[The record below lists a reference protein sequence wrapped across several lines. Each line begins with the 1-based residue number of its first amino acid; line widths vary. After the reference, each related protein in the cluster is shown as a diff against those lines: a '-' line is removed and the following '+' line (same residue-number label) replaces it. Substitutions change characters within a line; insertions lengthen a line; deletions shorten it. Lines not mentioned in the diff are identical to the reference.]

1 MMRTIKA
8 VFGIGLAALFVFG
21 LGVFSACSN
30 STDDEDDRIDGGGVQ
45 KPIIESISQST
56 TVLKE
61 TSLSLIVVAKSTD
74 GGELSYQWYSASSA
88 DSEGEKIAGATSASY
103 SFISLSKT
111 NYYYVIVTNTKDG
124 KSAEIKSSIIT
135 VSITEK
141 AEEVSLPKT
150 PVVTKQPEQTIKAL
164 KDGEVTLSVSASS
177 PDGGALSYQWYRA
190 ADASANGTAISSET
204 AASCTIKADS
214 EAYYYAIV
222 MNTKNGQTA
231 SVASNRTHIVI
242 TDNPAEVVPPK
253 APVISVQPV
262 GGTVK
267 KGGTYML
274 SVTASVTDNGA
285 LSYQWYRVEDASVE
299 GVAIDSATAAGYAL
313 KADNVSAEAYYY
325 VIVTNTLNGRT
336 ESVKSAVVKIE
347 FERISVTVDAGGGS
361 FADGKNMAT
370 ISIIPGESLAD
381 IIKKIGIPTITKDGE
396 TLFADCFLDKESADD
411 PDFNEWTFDY
421 AGLLWESIEKA
432 ATFIAQYNNIDYHHI
447 EFYDKDA
454 EDPQNAWNLL
464 HKNLEETDDGYSVI
478 LPVTERGQKFRIT
491 SKWCTFFYGDGTTP
505 ATLKPGES
513 TVLKPVLHN
522 GDDTVGGTID
532 AEPGF
537 YRLDIVV
544 QSDGN
549 LNVKLNT
556 IPNEYTGDY
565 VYIVGGI
572 TFSTLESGAT
582 KNDDTSDADDYI
594 DFFKTAWEVPVSN
607 GAFSFEFTYN
617 GNDGWGGKYGE
628 HAFTIMSNLNN
639 GWYPEFR
646 WGGISVSAG
655 NEETL
660 FGSIF
665 PSGNDNI
672 KINHLVEGTKYKVS
686 GTLRQFDGTLSVT
699 TDEEIPPD
707 MNLFFDGQN
716 PIPMTQTSASEF
728 EYDLPTSSSA
738 KTIQFCINYGDKW
751 WGASQKLTVRKA
763 IELPASAI
771 KPASNIMFNCEADA
785 KYTLYVFYDDTTEE
799 LSLIVV
805 GGRLF
810 VDKAAVC
817 GSFEESGWN
826 PCWLK
831 PINETTGYFD
841 FVADNTTELEP
852 IEYEFKIQEVFGHW
866 DNAYGSS
873 LNRVVAVEKDGTPM
887 PTQLYYNANDNNA
900 IITGCI
906 PGVTYRMIVTAV
918 DADNHII
925 TVTVQ
930 ALE

>member
-1 MMRTIKA
+1 PPPPPPPPPP
-8 VFGIGLAALFVFG
+8 
-21 LGVFSACSN
+21 
-30 STDDEDDRIDGGGVQ
+30 Q
-45 KPIIESISQST
+45 KPVIESISQST

-103 SFISLSKT
+103 SFISLSKA

-164 KDGEVTLSVSASS
+164 KNGEVTLSVSASS

-222 MNTKNGQTA
+222 MNTKDGQTA

-267 KGGTYML
+267 KGGTYMF
-274 SVTASVTDNGA
+274 SVTASVTDSGA

-299 GVAIDSATAAGYAL
+299 GVALDGATAAEYAL
-313 KADNVSAEAYYY
+313 KADNASAEAYYY

-396 TLFADCFLDKESADD
+396 TLFADYFLDKESADD

-432 ATFIAQYNNIDYHHI
+432 ATFVAQYDNINYHYI

-464 HKNLEETDDGYSVI
+464 FKNLKETDDGYSVI
-478 LPVTERGQKFRIT
+478 LPITERGEKFRIT

-505 ATLKPGES
+505 ATLKAGES

-532 AEPGF
+532 AVPGV
-537 YRLDIVV
+537 YKLSIVV
-544 QSDGN
+544 QSDGSLKAE
-549 LNVKLNT
+549 LNAV
-556 IPNEYTGDY
+556 PNEPYAGDY

-572 TFSTLESGAT
+572 TESTLESDEVTVKDAT
-582 KNDDTSDADDYI
+582 SIYA
-594 DFFKTAWEVPVSN
+594 TAWEVPVSN

-617 GNDGWGGKYGE
+617 GNDGWGDKYGE
-628 HAFTIMSNLNN
+628 HAFTIMSDLDN
-639 GWYPEFR
+639 GWNPEFR
-646 WGGISVSAG
+646 WGNAVVSVGS
-655 NEETL
+655 EETL
-660 FGSIF
+660 LTYS
-665 PSGNDNI
+665 SYDNVENI
-672 KINHLVEGTKYKVS
+672 EINHLAEGVKYKAS
-686 GTLRQFDGTLSVT
+686 GTLSSLGGTLSVT
-699 TDEEIPPD
+699 TKGKILPD
-707 MNLFFDGQN
+707 MNLVFDGQESVQ
-716 PIPMTQTSASEF
+716 MTQTSASKF
-728 EYDLPTSSSA
+728 EYDIPTSPSA
-738 KTIQFCINYGDKW
+738 ETIQFCVNYGDKW
-751 WGASQKLTVRKA
+751 WGEQYQLTVRKE
-763 IELPASAI
+763 IELSVSKT
-771 KPASNIMFNCEADA
+771 KPASNMTFNCEANA
-785 KYTLYVFYDDTTEE
+785 KYTIYIVYDDTTEK
-799 LSLIVV
+799 LSVTV
-805 GGRLF
+805 TGGRF
-810 VDKAAVC
+810 VNTAAVC

-831 PINETTGYFD
+831 PIDEKTGYFD
-841 FVADNTTELEP
+841 FVAVDTTEEENL
-852 IEYEFKIQEVFGHW
+852 EYEFKIQEEAGIW
-866 DNAYGSS
+866 DKQYNGSLS
-873 LNRVVAVEKDGTPM
+873 NTIVAVGKNETPTPVQLTYVTTAYFDG
-887 PTQLYYNANDNNA
+887 NAK
-900 IITGCI
+900 ITGCV
-906 PGVTYRMIVTAV
+906 PGITYRMTVTVV

>member
-1 MMRTIKA
+1 MRTIKA

-30 STDDEDDRIDGGGVQ
+30 STDDEDDRIDEWGGVQ

-88 DSEGEKIAGATSASY
+88 DSKGEKIAGATSASY

-222 MNTKNGQTA
+222 MNTKDGQTA

-267 KGGTYML
+267 KGGTYMF

-299 GVAIDSATAAGYAL
+299 GVAIDSATAAEYAL
-313 KADNVSAEAYYY
+313 KADNASAEAYYY

-347 FERISVTVDAGGGS
+347 FERISVTVDAGDGS
-361 FADGKNMAT
+361 FADGKSTAT
-370 ISIIPGESLAD
+370 ISVIPGETLASV
-381 IIKKIGIPTITKDGE
+381 IKKIGLPTITKNGE
-396 TLFADCFLDKESADD
+396 TLFADCFLDKNSAAD
-411 PDFNEWTFDY
+411 PEFDGWHFDY
-421 AGLLWESIEKA
+421 AGLLWKPIEKA
-432 ATFIAQYNNIDYHHI
+432 TAFVAQYNEIDYHHI

-454 EDPQNAWNLL
+454 KDSQNAWNLL
-464 HKNLEETDDGYSVI
+464 YKNLEETDDGYSVI

-505 ATLKPGES
+505 ATLKAGES
-513 TVLKPVLHN
+513 TVLKPVLHS
-522 GDDTVGGTID
+522 GDDTIGGTID
-532 AEPGF
+532 AAPGV
-537 YRLDIVV
+537 YKLGIVV
-544 QSDGN
+544 QSDGS
-549 LNVKLNT
+549 LKIKLK
-556 IPNEYTGDY
+556 NESYTGDY

-572 TFSTLESGAT
+572 TESSLKSGGT
-582 KNDDTSDADDYI
+582 EKDDTHFGNYVV
-594 DFFKTAWEVPVSN
+594 KVWEVPVSN

-617 GNDGWGGKYGE
+617 GNDGWGGNYGE
-628 HAFTIMSNLNN
+628 HAFSIMSDIIN
-639 GWYPEFR
+639 GWDSEIR
-646 WGGISVSAG
+646 WGDAVVSVGSEKTISKYSS
-655 NEETL
+655 T
-660 FGSIF
+660 SYDIK
-665 PSGNDNI
+665 NI
-672 KINHLVEGTKYKVS
+672 EITHLVEGVKYKVF
-686 GTLRQFDGTLSVT
+686 GTLNSFGGTLSVT
-699 TDEEIPPD
+699 TDEALPPD
-707 MNLFFDGQN
+707 MNLVFDGQK
-716 PIPMTQTSASEF
+716 PIQMTQISASEF
-728 EYDLPTSSSA
+728 EYDIPTSPSDEI
-738 KTIQFCINYGDKW
+738 IQFCVNYGDKW
-751 WGASQKLTVRKA
+751 WGDSQKLTVRKA
-763 IELPASAI
+763 IELPASAT
-771 KPASNIMFNCEADA
+771 KPASNITFDCEAGL
-785 KYTLYVFYDDTTEE
+785 KYTIHIVYDDTMGK
-799 LSLIVV
+799 LSVTV
-805 GGRLF
+805 FGGRF
-810 VDKAAVC
+810 VNTAAVC
-817 GSFEESGWN
+817 GSFEESVWD
-826 PCWLK
+826 PCWLE

-841 FVADNTTELEP
+841 FIAADTTKH
-852 IEYEFKIQEVFGHW
+852 EFKIQEVFGRW
-866 DNAYGSS
+866 DKQYGSP
-873 LNRVVAVEKDGTPM
+873 LNTVIAVKKDETP
-887 PTQLYYNANDNNA
+887 TSVQLTYNTTATGGNA

-918 DADNHII
+918 DADNHYI

-930 ALE
+930 ALDEDMSSQ

>member
-1 MMRTIKA
+1 M
-8 VFGIGLAALFVFG
+8 
-21 LGVFSACSN
+21 
-30 STDDEDDRIDGGGVQ
+30 
-45 KPIIESISQST
+45 
-56 TVLKE
+56 
-61 TSLSLIVVAKSTD
+61 
-74 GGELSYQWYSASSA
+74 
-88 DSEGEKIAGATSASY
+88 
-103 SFISLSKT
+103 
-111 NYYYVIVTNTKDG
+111 
-124 KSAEIKSSIIT
+124 
-135 VSITEK
+135 
-141 AEEVSLPKT
+141 PKT

-454 EDPQNAWNLL
+454 KDPQNAWNLL

-628 HAFTIMSNLNN
+628 HAFTIMSDVDS
-639 GWYPEFR
+639 WTSEFR
-646 WGGISVSAG
+646 WGNAIISVGS
-655 NEETL
+655 ETTL
-660 FGSIF
+660 HMS
-665 PSGNDNI
+665 DANI
-672 KINHLVEGTKYKVS
+672 MINHLVEGTKYKIS

-707 MNLFFDGQN
+707 MNLVFDGQK
-716 PIPMTQTSASEF
+716 PIPMPQTSASEF
-728 EYDLPTSSSA
+728 EYDIPTSSSA
-738 KTIQFCINYGDKW
+738 KTIQFCLNYGNKW
-751 WGASQKLTVRKA
+751 WGDSQKLTVRKA
-763 IELPASAI
+763 IELPASAT
-771 KPASNIMFNCEADA
+771 KPASNITFDCEAGL
-785 KYTLYVFYDDTTEE
+785 KYTIHIVYDDTMEK
-799 LSLIVV
+799 LSVTV
-805 GGRLF
+805 FGGRF
-810 VDKAAVC
+810 VNTAAVC

-826 PCWLK
+826 PCWLE

-841 FVADNTTELEP
+841 FVADNTTEP

-906 PGVTYRMIVTAV
+906 PGVTYRMTVTAV
-918 DADNHII
+918 DADKHYI

>member
-1 MMRTIKA
+1 M
-8 VFGIGLAALFVFG
+8 
-21 LGVFSACSN
+21 
-30 STDDEDDRIDGGGVQ
+30 
-45 KPIIESISQST
+45 
-56 TVLKE
+56 
-61 TSLSLIVVAKSTD
+61 
-74 GGELSYQWYSASSA
+74 
-88 DSEGEKIAGATSASY
+88 
-103 SFISLSKT
+103 
-111 NYYYVIVTNTKDG
+111 
-124 KSAEIKSSIIT
+124 
-135 VSITEK
+135 
-141 AEEVSLPKT
+141 PKT

-177 PDGGALSYQWYRA
+177 PDGGTLSYQWYRA

-222 MNTKNGQTA
+222 MNTKDGQTA

-242 TDNPAEVVPPK
+242 TDNPAEIVPPK
-253 APVISVQPV
+253 APVISVHPV

-274 SVTASVTDNGA
+274 SVTASVTDSGA
-285 LSYQWYRVEDASVE
+285 LSYQWYRAEDASVE

-313 KADNVSAEAYYY
+313 KADNASAEAYYY

-347 FERISVTVDAGGGS
+347 FERISVTVDAGDGS
-361 FADGKNMAT
+361 FADGKSTAT
-370 ISIIPGESLAD
+370 ISVIPGETLASV
-381 IIKKIGIPTITKDGE
+381 IKKIGLPTITKNGE
-396 TLFADCFLDKESADD
+396 TLFADCFLDKNSTDD
-411 PDFNEWTFDY
+411 PKFNERNFDY
-421 AGLLWESIEKA
+421 AGLLWKPIEQA
-432 ATFIAQYNNIDYHHI
+432 TTFIAQYNEIDYHHI

-454 EDPQNAWNLL
+454 KDPQNAWNLL
-464 HKNLEETDDGYSVI
+464 YKYLEETDDGYSVI

-505 ATLKPGES
+505 ATLKVGES
-513 TVLKPVLHN
+513 TVLKPVLHS
-522 GDDTVGGTID
+522 GDDTIGGTID
-532 AEPGF
+532 AAPGF
-537 YRLDIVV
+537 YKLGIVV
-544 QSDGN
+544 QSDGS
-549 LNVKLNT
+549 LKVELNT
-556 IPNEYTGDY
+556 IPNEPYTGDY

-572 TFSTLESGAT
+572 TFSILESGAT

-639 GWYPEFR
+639 SWYPEFR

-660 FGSIF
+660 FGSIL
-665 PSGNDNI
+665 PSGSNNI

-707 MNLFFDGQN
+707 MNLCFDGQN
-716 PIPMTQTSASEF
+716 PIPMMQTSASKF

-751 WGASQKLTVRKA
+751 WGASQKLTVRKE
-763 IELPASAI
+763 IELPASAT
-771 KPASNIMFNCEADA
+771 KPTSNIMFNCEADA

-826 PCWLK
+826 PCWLE
-831 PINETTGYFD
+831 PINKTTGYFD
-841 FVADNTTELEP
+841 FVADDTTEPENL
-852 IEYEFKIQEVFGHW
+852 EYEFKIQKEFGNW
-866 DNAYGSS
+866 NEQYSS
-873 LNRVVAVEKDGTPM
+873 QSTVVAVEKDRSPIPVELTCYTSDNPNNVKIIDCKPGTR
-887 PTQLYYNANDNNA
+887 
-900 IITGCI
+900 
-906 PGVTYRMIVTAV
+906 YRMTVTAV
-918 DADNHII
+918 DADNHYI

-930 ALE
+930 ALDEDMSSQ